1 MAKVKLN
8 PVLEQIR
15 GRVGDLVFRRRT
27 GGVVVSRN
35 PDRSGL
41 VLSALQEAVRERFRL
56 AALYGNAVYAD
67 PAQKEVY
74 LAAAKKRGVTAFALA
89 VGDFLHAPSV
99 DEIDLTGFTGQPGE
113 TIVVRASDDFGVAR
127 VSVVIRAGDGTIVEQ
142 GPAAFERGAWRY
154 TTTVPAPVGQP
165 VVVEVTASD
174 RAGNKTV
181 ESLTHG

>member
-15 GRVGDLVFRRRT
+15 GKVGDLVFRRRAE
-27 GGVVVSRN
+27 GVVVSRN
-35 PDRSGL
+35 PGRSGL
-41 VLSALQEAVRERFRL
+41 VPSAGQEAVRERFRL
-56 AALYGNAVYAD
+56 AALYGKAVYAD
-67 PAQKEVY
+67 PAEKEVY
-74 LAAAKKRGVTAFALA
+74 LAAARKKGASAFALA
-89 VGDFLHAPSV
+89 VSDFLHAPAV
-99 DEIDLTGFTGQPGE
+99 DEIDLTAYTGLAGE
-113 TIVVRASDDFGVAR
+113 AIVVRASDDFEVAR
-127 VSVVIRAGDGTIVEQ
+127 VSLVLRAGDGTLVER

-154 TTTVPAPVGQP
+154 ATTVAAPVGQP